1 MSAIK
6 QEVRRTWRELK
17 KSCADATASTLYPSD
32 LMRPFIA
39 SRIESSSS
47 TIEISGFAF
56 GTRPPAPRA
65 CDGNDGTR
73 SKALWRRVVFTASQ
87 KMRRTRAPGDYT
99 LVWTEL
105 SRGRIHSCAAPRTVS
120 ERYLRDLLIAARG
133 GEQPAETTL
142 ACRCQRRR
150 ASLPAKGNSPSF
162 LEHAILGCPKWRIT
176 SAGCG
181 ASIAAGISDD
191 RTADHHHRR

>member
-1 MSAIK
+1 
-6 QEVRRTWRELK
+6 
-17 KSCADATASTLYPSD
+17 
-32 LMRPFIA
+32 MRPFIA

-105 SRGRIHSCAAPRTVS
+105 SRGRIHSCAAPRSVS
-120 ERYLRDLLIAARG
+120 ERRLRDRLVGARG
-133 GEQPAETTL
+133 GERPAETTL
-142 ACRCQRRR
+142 ACRGQRRR
-150 ASLPAKGNSPSF
+150 PSLPAKGNSPSF
-162 LEHAILGCPKWRIT
+162 
-176 SAGCG
+176 S
-181 ASIAAGISDD
+181 
-191 RTADHHHRR
+191 HHPTLPSPTCQLP

>member
-1 MSAIK
+1 
-6 QEVRRTWRELK
+6 
-17 KSCADATASTLYPSD
+17 
-32 LMRPFIA
+32 MRPFIA

-73 SKALWRRVVFTASQ
+73 SKALWRRVVFTVSQ

-105 SRGRIHSCAAPRTVS
+105 SRGRIHPAPH
-120 ERYLRDLLIAARG
+120 
-133 GEQPAETTL
+133 L
-142 ACRCQRRR
+142 APYPSDASGI
-150 ASLPAKGNSPSF
+150 ASLAHAVANDRLKQPSPA
-162 LEHAILGCPKWRIT
+162 
-176 SAGCG
+176 G
-181 ASIAAGISDD
+181 ASVGVPRFRPREIALPSWSM
-191 RTADHHHRR
+191 RF